1 MEQMS
6 VNQRIRFL
14 IEQMGLSSRAFS
26 ELIGESPT
34 NTHNYIGKR
43 NSMPGADYLEKVTNH
58 FENVNP
64 IWLVTGKG
72 EPFIEKGETPK
83 PRSVATKNNSGN
95 AIGINHG
102 KATQQQGGLPGN
114 EAALLKEIEHLKQ
127 QLAMK
132 DTVIAAKDETI
143 DLLKAAYGRPN

>member
-1 MEQMS
+1 
-6 VNQRIRFL
+6 
-14 IEQMGLSSRAFS
+14 MG
-26 ELIGESPT
+26 
-34 NTHNYIGKR
+34 
-43 NSMPGADYLEKVTNH
+43 D
-58 FENVNP
+58 
-64 IWLVTGKG
+64 G
-72 EPFIEKGETPK
+72 EPFLSKSPESGELSAT
-83 PRSVATKNNSGN
+83 STKNNSGN

-132 DTVIAAKDETI
+132 DQVIASKDETI